1 MDTYKGDFK
10 EFTILQL
17 ISASRE
23 EVTTKRGK
31 KNKIKICEKLVD
43 DFVYNKLEE
52 PLKEFL
58 RGNGPSNVD
67 SFLEQLKPGFFNLTP
82 SLHCD
87 RRNPYLHN

>member
-31 KNKIKICEKLVD
+31 KNKLKICEKLVD
-43 DFVYNKLEE
+43 DFIYNNIEE
-52 PLKEFL
+52 PLKEHL
-58 RGNGPSNVD
+58 KGKGPSNIDV
-67 SFLEQLKPGFFNLTP
+67 FLERLKPENFNLTP